1 MNSDNYERETN
12 RKRLV
17 EERMTSSSSR
27 ERECVASSR
36 SESDRVESIRTSSVV
51 RTSTMHNVHIEI
63 EFFKN

>member
-1 MNSDNYERETN
+1 M
-12 RKRLV
+12 KRV
-17 EERMTSSSSR
+17 TSSSR
-27 ERECVASSR
+27 ESVASSR